1 LVDKSILI
9 REEPGTEVRYRLLET
24 LREYGREKLQASGEY
39 GALRR
44 KHRDWF
50 AGLASQAESD
60 WISARQLEWIRRLE
74 RELPN
79 LRDAL
84 EFCVTEPGEGE
95 VGLEL
100 AIALCPFWYCRGLF
114 NEARRWM
121 TRALNRHDIEPDTA
135 RIKALCEDSAL
146 AGREGDF
153 RSATASVEEARKLGD
168 HLADLETQAL
178 IPYADGLLALF
189 RGDVER
195 AMASL
200 ESALAQ
206 CPAEANLLL
215 RIRVLNALA
224 VAYGSL
230 QHTAQALRC
239 HEEVV
244 EITESRGE
252 SVYLGRSLWSAGVA
266 LRGRENHD
274 HLAGLLSRGLQ
285 LARLVDDPFSAARC
299 LEALAWIAAD
309 RHREE
314 RAAVLIGAA
323 ETVQR
328 SMGAGPIMFPNLQVH
343 HDNCENQCR
352 RALGMKGYD
361 AAYRTGTGLH
371 FEAAIAVALD
381 EKTPT
386 ARTDAPTVLT
396 RREREVANL
405 VAQGL
410 TNKAIA
416 ERLVISHRTAQGHV
430 EHILA
435 KLGFTSRT
443 QIAAWVSEPRDHP

>member
-1 LVDKSILI
+1 
-9 REEPGTEVRYRLLET
+9 
-24 LREYGREKLQASGEY
+24 
-39 GALRR
+39 
-44 KHRDWF
+44 
-50 AGLASQAESD
+50 
-60 WISARQLEWIRRLE
+60 
-74 RELPN
+74 
-79 LRDAL
+79 
-84 EFCVTEPGEGE
+84 
-95 VGLEL
+95 
-100 AIALCPFWYCRGLF
+100 
-114 NEARRWM
+114 
-121 TRALNRHDIEPDTA
+121 
-135 RIKALCEDSAL
+135 
-146 AGREGDF
+146 
-153 RSATASVEEARKLGD
+153 LG
-168 HLADLETQAL
+168 
-178 IPYADGLLALF
+178 
-189 RGDVER
+189 
-195 AMASL
+195 
-200 ESALAQ
+200 
-206 CPAEANLLL
+206 
-215 RIRVLNALA
+215 
-224 VAYGSL
+224 
-230 QHTAQALRC
+230 
-239 HEEVV
+239 
-244 EITESRGE
+244 
-252 SVYLGRSLWSAGVA
+252 
-266 LRGRENHD
+266 
-274 HLAGLLSRGLQ
+274 
-285 LARLVDDPFSAARC
+285 DDPFSAARC

-396 RREREVANL
+396 RREHEVANL

-443 QIAAWVSEPRDHP
+443 QIAAWVSDPRPP